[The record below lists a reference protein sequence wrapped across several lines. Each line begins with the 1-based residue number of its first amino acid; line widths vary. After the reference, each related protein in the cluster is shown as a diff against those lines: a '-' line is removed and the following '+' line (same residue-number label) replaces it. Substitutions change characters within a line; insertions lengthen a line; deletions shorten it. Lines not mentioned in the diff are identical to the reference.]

1 MRDKRGRA
9 SKFGEKTDVVSFRVP
24 LSKKKFF
31 HKKIKEL
38 ILNIKNYED
47 VKSGH

>member
-9 SKFGEKTDVVSFRVP
+9 SKFGEKTSVVSFRVP

-38 ILNIKNYED
+38 IKLENATIKSRD
-47 VKSGH
+47 